1 MAVTQQVFRPQP
13 SFAEEPF
20 AFDEAPADEGLSYE
34 RDIAPLQQRYFRSV
48 YGNRSIDPRD
58 RARISTGIAQQ
69 FAGAFEQQAKLRDLD
84 AQARA
89 RDLSYKSSLFAL
101 EQARDKAARE
111 RNMMQELPVV
121 TSALTGIL
129 DSEPDPVKQQ
139 QSLSR
144 WALNNSGLLSTNDA
158 ARTAFQAAMGAVN
171 KPPTAYTDE
180 DLLRMG
186 VPFEELDTDK
196 DGVVSE
202 AERSSMQIS
211 RTLTGLQRSTLAGKE
226 QRAAEERRQEL
237 LDESVAALTR
247 VKFGTI
253 KADVMGGED
262 VEDPNK
268 FASAGSELAVDNVI
282 SQLGSPA
289 DVEAAAK
296 GNARAK
302 FDIAKRL
309 QQQYIK
315 QATGGASM
323 STKARSNFTAPN

>member
-1 MAVTQQVFRPQP
+1 MAVTQQVFRYQP
-13 SFAEEPF
+13 ALAKEPF
-20 AFDEAPADEGLSYE
+20 TLDEAPVDEGLSYE
-34 RDIAPLQQRYFRSV
+34 RDIAPLQQQYFKNV

-58 RARISTGIAQQ
+58 RERISRGIAQQ
-69 FAGAFEQQAKLRDLD
+69 FAGAYEQQAKLREMDM
-84 AQARA
+84 QSKA

-111 RNMMQELPVV
+111 RSMMQELPVV
-121 TSALTGIL
+121 TGALTSIL
-129 DSEPDPVKQQ
+129 ESEPDPIKQQ
-139 QSLSR
+139 QGLSR
-144 WALNNSGLLSTNDA
+144 WALNNAGLLSTNDA
-158 ARTAFQAAMGAVN
+158 AKTALQAAMGSVN
-171 KPPTAYTDE
+171 KPLTTYTDE

-186 VPFEELDTDK
+186 VPFEQLDTNK

-202 AERSSMQIS
+202 AERNPMQIS
-211 RTLTGLQRSTLAGKE
+211 RVLTGTRIASETTKLQRE
-226 QRAAEERRQEL
+226 NEERRQKL

-253 KADVMGGED
+253 KADVMGGDD

-268 FASAGSELAVDNVI
+268 FSSAGSELAVDNVI

-289 DVEAAAK
+289 DVDAAAK

-315 QATGGASM
+315 QATGGAS
-323 STKARSNFTAPN
+323 TKPKATSLINS

>member
-13 SFAEEPF
+13 ALAKEPF
-20 AFDEAPADEGLSYE
+20 ALDEEPVDEGLSYE

-58 RARISTGIAQQ
+58 RARIATGIAQQ
-69 FAGAFEQQAKLRDLD
+69 FAGAFEQQAKLRDFD
-84 AQARA
+84 MQARA
-89 RDLSYKSSLFAL
+89 RDLSYKSGLFAL

-111 RNMMQELPVV
+111 RSMMQELPAV
-121 TSALTGIL
+121 TGALTGIL
-129 DSEPDPVKQQ
+129 ESEPDPLKQQ

-144 WALNNSGLLSTNDA
+144 WALNNAGLLSTNDA
-158 ARTAFQAAMGAVN
+158 ARTALQAAMGAVN
-171 KPPTAYTDE
+171 KPVATYTDE

-186 VPFEELDTDK
+186 VPFDELDTDK

-202 AERSSMQIS
+202 AERNPMQIS
-211 RTLTGLQRSTLAGKE
+211 RTLTGLQRSSLAGKE
-226 QRAAEERRQEL
+226 QRAAQERRQKL

-253 KADVMGGED
+253 KADVVGGED

-268 FASAGSELAVDNVI
+268 FSSAGSELAVDNVI

-309 QQQYIK
+309 QQDYIK
-315 QATGGASM
+315 QATGGSPTT
-323 STKARSNFTAPN
+323 SKATSLINS

>member
-13 SFAEEPF
+13 ALAEEPF
-20 AFDEAPADEGLSYE
+20 AVDEGLSYE

-58 RARISTGIAQQ
+58 RARIATGISQQ
-69 FAGAFEQQAKLRDLD
+69 FAGAYEQQAKLRDYD

-111 RNMMQELPVV
+111 RSMMQELPVV
-121 TSALTGIL
+121 TGALTGIL
-129 DSEPDPVKQQ
+129 ESEPDPIKQQ
-139 QSLSR
+139 QGLSR
-144 WALNNSGLLSTNDA
+144 WALNNAGLLSTNDA
-158 ARTAFQAAMGAVN
+158 AKTALQAAMGSVN
-171 KPPTAYTDE
+171 KPVATYTDE

-186 VPFEELDTDK
+186 VPFEQLDTNK

-202 AERSSMQIS
+202 AERNPMQIS

-226 QRAAEERRQEL
+226 GRAAQERSQEI
-237 LDESVAALTR
+237 LDGAVAALTR

-268 FASAGSELAVDNVI
+268 FASAGSELAVDTVI
-282 SQLGSPA
+282 SRLGSPA
-289 DVEAAAK
+289 DVDAAAK

-309 QQQYIK
+309 QQEYMK
-315 QATGGASM
+315 AATGNPAAES
-323 STKARSNFTAPN
+323 SPRSLFK

>member
-1 MAVTQQVFRPQP
+1 MAVTQQVFRTQP

-20 AFDEAPADEGLSYE
+20 AFDEAPIGQEPLSYE
-34 RDIAPLQQRYFRSV
+34 RDIAPLQQRYFRGV

-58 RARISTGIAQQ
+58 RARIATGIAQQ

-84 AQARA
+84 MQARA
-89 RDLSYKSSLFAL
+89 RDLSYRSGLFAL

-158 ARTAFQAAMGAVN
+158 ARTAFQAAMSAVN
-171 KPPTAYTDE
+171 KPPTTYTDE

-186 VPFEELDTDK
+186 VPFDELDTDK

-202 AERSSMQIS
+202 AERNPMQVS
-211 RTLTGLQRSTLAGKE
+211 RTLTGLQRSVLAGKE
-226 QRAAEERRQEL
+226 QRAALERQQEL
-237 LDESVAALTR
+237 LDGAVAALTR
-247 VKFGTI
+247 VKFATI
-253 KADVMGGED
+253 KPDVSGGEE

-268 FASAGSELAVDNVI
+268 FASAGSELAVDTVI
-282 SQLGSPA
+282 SRLGSPA
-289 DVEAAAK
+289 DLAAAAE
-296 GNARAK
+296 GNARTK

-309 QQQYIK
+309 QQEYIK
-315 QATGGASM
+315 QATGGG
-323 STKARSNFTAPN
+323 TTGVRSLFTN